1 MFSVNCRFD
10 RVGRRGQV
18 PSPHGSVDKADVSVE
33 AGLFR
38 QFRTVAVRDALHD
51 QFMTITAPP
60 VPFVI
65 DVPQS
70 ELDDL
75 TRRVRDARLPEPIGA
90 DDWTSGV
97 PISVLRSMATT
108 WIDDFSWREVEKQLA
123 SFPQYL
129 VEIDGQRIH
138 YLHVRSSRADSTPV
152 LLCHGWPGSYLE
164 FLDIVPLLTEPD
176 DAEVQA
182 FDVIVPS
189 VPGFAFSTPLVDD
202 GWSTDRVAQ
211 AFVELMS
218 YLGYGSYVVQGGDY
232 GAGLAPAMGR
242 LDPEH
247 CTAIHVNGSIGAPFQ
262 EPDEAEQKRCT
273 ETELDRYR
281 RVGEFMESEF
291 GYISIQSTRPQLI
304 GAALTDS
311 PIGQLSWM
319 LDKFRAWTYP
329 FDEEPDGTLGRNRIL
344 AHVTLYWLTRSAGS
358 AAYTVY
364 AAEGGA
370 WAGPQ
375 AKPSQPVGAIMFA
388 HDIGIRHLAERE
400 FDIVHWTEVP
410 DHGGHFAA
418 MEEPARLAADLR
430 LFLSALPSG
439 R

>member
-1 MFSVNCRFD
+1 
-10 RVGRRGQV
+10 
-18 PSPHGSVDKADVSVE
+18 
-33 AGLFR
+33 L
-38 QFRTVAVRDALHD
+38 RTVTVRDDVHD
-51 QFMTITAPP
+51 DIMTITAPSI
-60 VPFVI
+60 PFVVDI
-65 DVPQS
+65 PQL

-75 TRRVRDARLPEPIGA
+75 SRRVRDARLPEPLGA
-90 DDWTSGV
+90 DDWTTGV
-97 PISVLRSMATT
+97 PVSVLRSMATT
-108 WIDDFSWREVEKQLA
+108 WVDDFSWREVEKQLA
-123 SFPQYL
+123 SFPQYMM
-129 VEIDGQRIH
+129 EIDGQRIH

-164 FLDIVPLLTEPD
+164 FLDLIPLLTEPE
-176 DAEVQA
+176 DAGSQA

-189 VPGFAFSTPLVDD
+189 VPGFAFSTPLSDD

-218 YLGYGSYVVQGGDY
+218 FLGYGSYVVQGGDY
-232 GAGLAPAMGR
+232 GAGVAPAMGR
-242 LDPEH
+242 LDPDH
-247 CTAIHVNGSIGAPFQ
+247 CAAIHVNGSIGAPFQ

-329 FDEEPDGTLGRNRIL
+329 FDEEPDGALGRNRIL

-364 AAEGGA
+364 AADGGA
-370 WAGPQ
+370 WGDQQ

-388 HDIGIRHLAERE
+388 HDIGIRHLAEQE

-418 MEEPARLAADLR
+418 MEEPVRLAADLR
-430 LFLSALPSG
+430 QFLSTLSSAG
-439 R
+439 

>member
-1 MFSVNCRFD
+1 
-10 RVGRRGQV
+10 
-18 PSPHGSVDKADVSVE
+18 
-33 AGLFR
+33 
-38 QFRTVAVRDALHD
+38 
-51 QFMTITAPP
+51 MTITAPP
-60 VPFVI
+60 VPFVV

-164 FLDIVPLLTEPD
+164 FLDLVPLLTEPD
-176 DAEVQA
+176 DDDLQA

-189 VPGFAFSTPLVDD
+189 VPGFAFSTPLADD

-218 YLGYGSYVVQGGDY
+218 ILGYGSYVVQGGDY
-232 GAGLAPAMGR
+232 GAGVAPAMGR

-247 CTAIHVNGSIGAPFQ
+247 CTAIHVNGSIGAPFR

-281 RVGEFMESEF
+281 RVGEFMESGF

-304 GAALTDS
+304 GTALTDS

-329 FDEEPDGTLGRNRIL
+329 FDEEPDGTLGRHRIL

-358 AAYTVY
+358 SAYTVY

-388 HDIGIRHLAERE
+388 HDIGIRHLAEQE

-418 MEEPARLAADLR
+418 MEEPVRLAADLR
-430 LFLSALPSG
+430 SFLSALPSG

>member
-1 MFSVNCRFD
+1 
-10 RVGRRGQV
+10 
-18 PSPHGSVDKADVSVE
+18 
-33 AGLFR
+33 
-38 QFRTVAVRDALHD
+38 
-51 QFMTITAPP
+51 
-60 VPFVI
+60 
-65 DVPQS
+65 
-70 ELDDL
+70 
-75 TRRVRDARLPEPIGA
+75 
-90 DDWTSGV
+90 
-97 PISVLRSMATT
+97 MATT
-108 WIDDFSWREVEKQLA
+108 WVDDFSWREVEKQLA
-123 SFPQYL
+123 SFPQYM

-152 LLCHGWPGSYLE
+152 LLCHGWPGSFLE
-164 FLDIVPLLTEPD
+164 FLDLIPLLTEPD
-176 DAEVQA
+176 EADLRA

-189 VPGFAFSTPLVDD
+189 VPGFAFSTPLSDD

-218 YLGYGSYVVQGGDY
+218 FLGYGSYVVQGGDY
-232 GAGLAPAMGR
+232 GAGVAPAMGR
-242 LDPEH
+242 LDPDH
-247 CTAIHVNGSIGAPFQ
+247 CAAIHVNGSIGAPFQ

-329 FDEEPDGTLGRNRIL
+329 FDAEPDGALGRNRIL

-358 AAYTVY
+358 AAYTVD

-370 WAGPQ
+370 WDGPK

-388 HDIGIRHLAERE
+388 HDIGIRHLAEQE

-410 DHGGHFAA
+410 DRGGHFAA
-418 MEEPARLAADLR
+418 MEEPVRLAADLR
-430 LFLSALPSG
+430 QFLYMLPSAG
-439 R
+439 

>member
-1 MFSVNCRFD
+1 
-10 RVGRRGQV
+10 
-18 PSPHGSVDKADVSVE
+18 
-33 AGLFR
+33 
-38 QFRTVAVRDALHD
+38 
-51 QFMTITAPP
+51 MTITEAPI
-60 VPFVI
+60 PFVV

-75 TRRVRDARLPEPIGA
+75 ARRVRDARLPEPLGA
-90 DDWTSGV
+90 DDWSTGV
-97 PISVLRSMATT
+97 PISVLRSMATS
-108 WIDDFSWREVEKQLA
+108 WVDDFSWREVEKQLA
-123 SFPQYL
+123 SFPQYV

-164 FLDIVPLLTEPD
+164 FLDLIPLLTEPD
-176 DAEVQA
+176 DVDLQA

-189 VPGFAFSTPLVDD
+189 VPGFAFSTPLSGD
-202 GWSTDRVAQ
+202 GWSIDRVAQ

-218 YLGYGSYVVQGGDY
+218 CLGYGSYVVQGGDY
-232 GAGLAPAMGR
+232 GAGVAPAMGR

-247 CTAIHVNGSIGAPFQ
+247 CDAIHVNGSIGAPFQ
-262 EPDEAEQKRCT
+262 EPDEEEQKRCT

-281 RVGEFMESEF
+281 RVGEFMKSEF

-329 FDEEPDGTLGRNRIL
+329 FDEEPDGALGRSRIL

-358 AAYTVY
+358 AAHTVY
-364 AAEGGA
+364 AADGGA
-370 WAGPQ
+370 WGDPQ

-388 HDIGIRHLAERE
+388 HDIGIRHLAEQE

-418 MEEPARLAADLR
+418 MEEPERLAADLR